1 MNYLRTARD
10 FLFNIAAL
18 DAGIA
23 QADIGLVLT
32 LMYLIDF
39 LSFPFSGYLM
49 GESAKESATPPSP
62 VPERFASAHF
72 DGALDGAHASA
83 PLLGRAQAPL
93 SGGVCNAS
101 L

>member
-49 GESAKESATPPSP
+49 GESAKESATPP
-62 VPERFASAHF
+62 
-72 DGALDGAHASA
+72 
-83 PLLGRAQAPL
+83 PL
-93 SGGVCNAS
+93 SPLSPFPFLPS
-101 L
+101 LPSLPSHC